1 MLPCHRVLQK
11 ALRKALYIARDVSIR
26 TRSNPAE
33 PSALCLPA
41 LCLPAISSIS
51 TPTLLIRAAAEARP
65 ARLA

>member
-11 ALRKALYIARDVSIR
+11 ALRNALYIARDVSIR

-41 LCLPAISSIS
+41 ISTIS